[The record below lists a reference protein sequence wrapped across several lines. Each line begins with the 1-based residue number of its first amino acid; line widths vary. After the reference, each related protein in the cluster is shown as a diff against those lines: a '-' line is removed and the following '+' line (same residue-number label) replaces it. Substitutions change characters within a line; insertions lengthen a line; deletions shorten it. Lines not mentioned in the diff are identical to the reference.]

1 MDKNVKV
8 NGFEI
13 FYKEHGENNTKHIL
27 FIHGLGSFSITWN
40 DIPQALSEQ
49 FHTIAVDLIGFGNS
63 AKPKADY
70 TIPYFSQF
78 IKDFLGQIGIKNNDK
93 ITIIGHSLGG
103 YIALDY
109 AMENKEQIDKLVLI
123 DPSGML
129 DKPTDLLERYKQA
142 ALEKIFFE
150 RLKLLNRV
158 FEDMLA
164 DSSRHMPS
172 KAIGFNQVIQ
182 QPGAE
187 DAFKSAYE
195 RSTKVKLDLQRLK
208 QIKDIRCLIL
218 WGKDDKLIYPSDA
231 QKFKDVLDDAIIE
244 PVDNA
249 GHSPHA
255 EKPAIT
261 YEKIKTF
268 LLS

>member
-1 MDKNVKV
+1 
-8 NGFEI
+8 
-13 FYKEHGENNTKHIL
+13 
-27 FIHGLGSFSITWN
+27 
-40 DIPQALSEQ
+40 
-49 FHTIAVDLIGFGNS
+49 
-63 AKPKADY
+63 
-70 TIPYFSQF
+70 
-78 IKDFLGQIGIKNNDK
+78 
-93 ITIIGHSLGG
+93 
-103 YIALDY
+103 
-109 AMENKEQIDKLVLI
+109 
-123 DPSGML
+123 
-129 DKPTDLLERYKQA
+129 
-142 ALEKIFFE
+142 
-150 RLKLLNRV
+150 
-158 FEDMLA
+158 MLA

-172 KAIGFNQVIQ
+172 KAIGFNQVIE

-195 RSTKVKLDLQRLK
+195 RIKKLSSDLQRLK
-208 QIKDIRCLIL
+208 QIKDICCLIL

>member
-1 MDKNVKV
+1 M
-8 NGFEI
+8 
-13 FYKEHGENNTKHIL
+13 
-27 FIHGLGSFSITWN
+27 
-40 DIPQALSEQ
+40 
-49 FHTIAVDLIGFGNS
+49 
-63 AKPKADY
+63 
-70 TIPYFSQF
+70 
-78 IKDFLGQIGIKNNDK
+78 
-93 ITIIGHSLGG
+93 GG

-195 RSTKVKLDLQRLK
+195 RRPEVHW
-208 QIKDIRCLIL
+208 IYKD
-218 WGKDDKLIYPSDA
+218 
-231 QKFKDVLDDAIIE
+231 
-244 PVDNA
+244 
-249 GHSPHA
+249 
-255 EKPAIT
+255 
-261 YEKIKTF
+261 
-268 LLS
+268 

>member
-1 MDKNVKV
+1 
-8 NGFEI
+8 
-13 FYKEHGENNTKHIL
+13 
-27 FIHGLGSFSITWN
+27 
-40 DIPQALSEQ
+40 
-49 FHTIAVDLIGFGNS
+49 
-63 AKPKADY
+63 
-70 TIPYFSQF
+70 
-78 IKDFLGQIGIKNNDK
+78 
-93 ITIIGHSLGG
+93 
-103 YIALDY
+103 
-109 AMENKEQIDKLVLI
+109 LI

-129 DKPTDLLERYKQA
+129 DKPTDLLERYKEA
-142 ALEKIFFE
+142 ALEKNVFE

-164 DSSRHMPS
+164 ESSRHIPS
-172 KAIGFNQVIQ
+172 KAIGFNQIIQ

-187 DAFKSAYE
+187 EAFESAYE
-195 RSTKVKLDLQRLK
+195 HSTKVKLDLQRLK

-268 LLS
+268 LLSEK